1 VDAAERIALLEQL
14 VMVREFETRAGRL
27 FADGEITGSL
37 HLSIGQEAVAVG
49 VCSVLRTGDFLTST
63 HRGHHHCLARGA
75 DPALMFAELFGRR
88 DGYCGGRGGSM
99 HIADPALGILGANGI
114 VGAGIPIA
122 TGAGLACQLRK
133 EGNVAVAFFGEG
145 ATGEGAFHEGLN
157 LARVWQLPVV
167 FVCEN
172 NGFAEMMPAE
182 RHMPSPDVATRGAAY
197 DMNTVVVDGNDV
209 EAVRAAAG
217 KAVDR
222 ARNGAGPTL
231 LEAKTHRWRG
241 HYEGDPQKY
250 RTAGV
255 LDEWRERDPVDLQ
268 RRRLDDAGLLE
279 AGVWDELLRRIGSTI
294 DAAVGFARESP
305 WPEAADVA
313 THTYGART

>member
-1 VDAAERIALLEQL
+1 VDRTERVALLEQL
-14 VMVREFETRAGRL
+14 VLVREFETRAGRL
-27 FADGEITGSL
+27 FAEGEITGSL

-49 VCSVLRTGDFLTST
+49 VCAALRQGDFLTST

-99 HIADPALGILGANGI
+99 HIADAALGILGANGI
-114 VGAGIPIA
+114 VAAGIPIA
-122 TGAGLACQLRK
+122 TGAALACQVRG

-157 LARVWQLPVV
+157 LARVWQLPAV

-182 RHMPSPDVATRGAAY
+182 RHMPSADVANRGTAY
-197 DMNTVVVDGNDV
+197 DMHTVVVDGNDV
-209 EAVRAAAG
+209 EAVYAAAG
-217 KAVDR
+217 DAVGR
-222 ARNGAGPTL
+222 ARNGEGPTL

-268 RRRLDDAGLLE
+268 RRRLEAAGLLD
-279 AGVWDELLRRIGSTI
+279 GVTWDEVLRRIGKTI
-294 DAAVGFARESP
+294 DAAVEFARESP
-305 WPEAADVA
+305 WPDASNVA
-313 THTYGART
+313 THTYGVRA